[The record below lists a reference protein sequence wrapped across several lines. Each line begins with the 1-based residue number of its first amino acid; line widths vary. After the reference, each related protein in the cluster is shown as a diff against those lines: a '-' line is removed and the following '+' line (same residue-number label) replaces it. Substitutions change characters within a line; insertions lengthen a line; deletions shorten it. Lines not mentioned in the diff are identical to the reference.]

1 MLTKNDLLKGTKLTK
16 KVTIKELGGEIEIRP
31 LNEEQWAEIDAKK
44 VEMFEIEEM
53 QPVMTKDKEGKEV
66 YDAQKTRENIRLKSD
81 LVKSKKI
88 EFQVNI
94 LICKYG
100 LIMDIT
106 EEELKQISPPG
117 IIKKIAEEILKI
129 SKVSQEEL
137 EELESFRKE

>member
-1 MLTKNDLLKGTKLTK
+1 MLTKVDLLKGTKKTK
-16 KVTIKELGGEIEIRP
+16 KVMIEELGGEIEIRP

-53 QPVMTKDKEGKEV
+53 KPVMTKDAKGKEV
-66 YDAQKTRENIRLKSD
+66 YDVKKTSEGIRLKSD

-88 EFQVNI
+88 EFQVNL

-106 EEELKQISPPG
+106 EEELRQISPPG
-117 IIKKIAEEILKI
+117 IVKRIAEEVLKI
-129 SKVSQEEL
+129 SKVTQEEL